1 MDVPGWFDALLISVL
16 GVALM
21 ALWNSHAAR
30 LEKLERDKA
39 DKANVAEQNKALQE
53 SMATHRAE
61 TQANF
66 TRVLNRL
73 DTIADRLPRKH
84 DD

>member
-1 MDVPGWFDALLISVL
+1 MDIPGWFDALLISVL
-16 GVALM
+16 GAALM

-39 DKANVAEQNKALQE
+39 DKIAVAEQNKN
-53 SMATHRAE
+53 MADAMNVHRAE

-73 DTIADRLPRKH
+73 DSIADRLPRKN
-84 DD
+84 DG